1 MRFPKSL
8 GAVLLAAAL
17 AIPLAAQ
24 TPVKDL
30 LRRAEAAMEDEDRD
44 LAEKLYLQIIE
55 LDPEES
61 DPYYR
66 LGLLARN
73 AEVAL
78 DWFKQYAEL
87 EPDDAWGWLAV
98 GEKSLKVGKPLEAL
112 AAFERAAKLAP
123 DAEDVRAGL
132 AEGRHKAAPTVE
144 PIGGFSTDSE
154 KFSVGRYGAEGGVS
168 LRGGFR
174 LGGRFVRSDLKGR
187 ILKASIDEFLFRLE
201 GKPRLALQLDLTA
214 GLARMTA
221 QGMGFAGRFKAD
233 PVVTPEAD
241 LRVKWKDPDGGPR
254 FDVRLQR
261 MLYAST
267 PALVVSRAILDDARI
282 GLDLPVG
289 PLRIRGM
296 GRASL
301 IETSFEPSNRRLQA
315 DAALVWPFIWWGE
328 ATLQYHTL
336 GFKRASD
343 AGYFAPKS
351 VETLEAGTYLE
362 LGGEG
367 RVSAELDLGIGIQR
381 LAKQGEDVGPWKPAF
396 RGWGYLAVDIL
407 PTVQA
412 RLEVE
417 AYSAPFAPVQAVAVE
432 NWKYLSVG
440 IGLLVRMR

>member
-1 MRFPKSL
+1 MRFKSL

-17 AIPLAAQ
+17 AVPIAAQ

-30 LRRAEAAMEDEDRD
+30 LKRAEAAMEDEDRD
-44 LAEKLYLQIIE
+44 LAEKLYLQVIE

-73 AEVAL
+73 AEAAL
-78 DWFKQYAEL
+78 DWFKQYAEI
-87 EPDDAWGWLAV
+87 EPEDAWGWLAV

-123 DAEDVRAGL
+123 DAEDIQEGL
-132 AEGRHKAAPTVE
+132 AEGRLKAAPTIE
-144 PIGGFSTDSE
+144 PIGGFSQDSE
-154 KFSVGRYGAEGGVS
+154 KFGVTRYGGEGGIS

-174 LGGRFVRSDLKGR
+174 LAGRFVRSDLKGR
-187 ILKASIDEFLFRLE
+187 LLKASIDEYLIRIE

-214 GLARMTA
+214 GLARTA
-221 QGMGFAGRFKAD
+221 VQGTGIAGRFKVD
-233 PVVTPEAD
+233 PITTPEAD

-261 MLYAST
+261 TLYAST
-267 PALVVSRAILDDARI
+267 PPLVVSKAIMDDARI
-282 GLDLPVG
+282 GFDLPVG
-289 PLRIRGM
+289 PFRIRGM

-301 IETSFEPSNRRLQA
+301 IETSLEPSNKRLQA
-315 DAALVWPFIWWGE
+315 DAALVWPFSWWGE
-328 ATLQYHTL
+328 ITLQYHTL
-336 GFKRASD
+336 GFERISD

-351 VETLEAGTYLE
+351 VETLEAGTYWE

-381 LAKQGEDVGPWKPAF
+381 LAKQGEAVGPWKPAF
-396 RGWGYLAVDIL
+396 RGWGYLAVDIV

-417 AYSAPFAPVQAVAVE
+417 AYSAPFAPVQAVAAE

-440 IGLLVRMR
+440 VGLLVRIR